1 MSDNHPPVEDSQIDL
16 PATVAEPGQVGV
28 PPFRPSAIS
37 KRQAEAAARA
47 LGLSVVKIKRLAASK
62 ELGAWVSQLGVVKI
76 GRTML
81 AMTADQLQET
91 IAQCDKFLAEEG
103 TDPELRAQVIQ
114 TKKELLGQYI
124 TVANSMIKSA
134 QVDASDGADA
144 SLSAMPFM
152 PGQIVIPATNAQVN
166 LGLGPKQGP

>member
-1 MSDNHPPVEDSQIDL
+1 M
-16 PATVAEPGQVGV
+16 
-28 PPFRPSAIS
+28 
-37 KRQAEAAARA
+37 RQAKAAAKA
-47 LGLSVVKIKRLAASK
+47 LGLSVVKIARLGASK
-62 ELGAWVSQLGVVKI
+62 ELGAFISQLGVVKI

-81 AMTADQLQET
+81 ATTAEQLQET
-91 IAQCDKFLAEEG
+91 IVQCDKFLESDD

-144 SLSAMPFM
+144 ALPTLPFM
-152 PGQIVIPATNAQVN
+152 PGAVVVPAHQAQVN
-166 LGLGPKQGP
+166 INTSTKQ